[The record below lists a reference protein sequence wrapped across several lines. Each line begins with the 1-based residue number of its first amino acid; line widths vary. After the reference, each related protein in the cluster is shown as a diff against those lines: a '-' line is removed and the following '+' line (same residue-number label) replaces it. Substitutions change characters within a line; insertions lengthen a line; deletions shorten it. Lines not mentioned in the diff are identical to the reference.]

1 MKRPCLLCFLS
12 LLSILNN
19 QILACTTFLISG
31 KYTTDGKPLLFK
43 NRDTEEMQNSLAF
56 FTDGEYKYIGLVDGT
71 KEWDKMVWGGYN
83 ETGFAIINSAAYNN
97 NIDDTTKFKDQ
108 EGIVM
113 KLALQT
119 CQTLADFENLLNSL
133 PKPMGLDAN
142 FGVIDAFGGA
152 AFYETGNYRFVKFD
166 ANDPKIALNGI
177 LIRTNH
183 SLSADFTKGY
193 GFVRYNTA
201 VGVLT
206 KAKEEGKISPQ
217 FLFNNLSRNLYN
229 SLTKTDL
236 SKDLPEQKNTPE
248 FKFFID
254 YIPRVMTASAIMIV
268 GAKDY
273 KHIKDAMMWT
283 ILGFPLTSV
292 AVPTWISAGDKL
304 PRVVTMDTTY
314 KSPICTAALKFK
326 EECFPITYDR
336 GGNYINLSA
345 AINQQNNGYM
355 QLLQPVEKVIFDKAG
370 SLIEEMEKGK
380 KTEKDIQAFYL
391 WIDQYLYEAYIK
403 QFNYSLLSK

>member
-1 MKRPCLLCFLS
+1 MKKLCLLCFLN
-12 LLSILNN
+12 LLSILSN

-43 NRDTEEMQNSLAF
+43 NRDTEEMQNSLVF
-56 FTDGEYKYIGLVDGT
+56 FTDGKYKYIGLVDGT

-133 PKPMGLDAN
+133 PKPMGVDAN

-166 ANDPKIALNGI
+166 ANDPKIAPNGI

-183 SLSADFTKGY
+183 SLSADLTKGY
-193 GFVRYNTA
+193 GYIRYNTA

-206 KAKEEGKISPQ
+206 KAKEEGKLSPQ

-236 SKDLPEQKNTPE
+236 SKDLPKQRNTPE

-283 ILGFPLTSV
+283 ILGFPMTSV

-355 QLLQPVEKVIFDKAG
+355 QLLKPVERVIFEKAG
-370 SLIEEMEKGK
+370 SLIAEMEKGK
-380 KTEKDIQAFYL
+380 KTEKDIQTFYF
-391 WIDQYLYEAYIK
+391 WIDQYLSEAYNK